1 MKRCDRSKYIAK
13 RLLATVLLLFA
24 GLLLFACACGK
35 TQTQETE
42 THDPAPTPIKTTQP
56 PEQEDSMNANLMA
69 WADDQTQAEQIAAL
83 YNISLVFYSDHIAT
97 FYTEQDLNE
106 IIELGKANGWTELS
120 IIGTVT
126 LDES

>member
-1 MKRCDRSKYIAK
+1 VTNYNKPDKYRSK
-13 RLLATVLLLFA
+13 LLLTTA
-24 GLLLFACACGK
+24 LALSAALLFFACASGK
-35 TQTQETE
+35 TQQQTKP
-42 THDPAPTPIKTTQP
+42 HAPTLTPAATAQP